1 VLAEPKC
8 APLFQKSLASIKKS
22 IKSIDIYLMSDLTSL
37 PENETATAAPSS
49 ELLLKIQRSL
59 AGIDYGSVEI
69 VIHDSRVV
77 QIERNRKTRF
87 RHPLEIPSL

>member
-1 VLAEPKC
+1 MPETTQSPEATTTDS
-8 APLFQKSLASIKKS
+8 APTI
-22 IKSIDIYLMSDLTSL
+22 
-37 PENETATAAPSS
+37 PS
-49 ELLLKIQRSL
+49 ELLLQIQRSL

>member
-1 VLAEPKC
+1 MPDTALSPEA
-8 APLFQKSLASIKKS
+8 ASPS
-22 IKSIDIYLMSDLTSL
+22 
-37 PENETATAAPSS
+37 TASS
-49 ELLLKIQRSL
+49 ELLLQIQRSL

-87 RHPLEIPSL
+87 RHPLEIPPSHSL

>member
-1 VLAEPKC
+1 MSETLSHPEPTV
-8 APLFQKSLASIKKS
+8 PASV
-22 IKSIDIYLMSDLTSL
+22 
-37 PENETATAAPSS
+37 SS
-49 ELLLKIQRSL
+49 ELLLQIQRSL

-87 RHPLEIPSL
+87 RHPLEIPPS

>member
-1 VLAEPKC
+1 MPD
-8 APLFQKSLASIKKS
+8 APSQ
-22 IKSIDIYLMSDLTSL
+22 
-37 PENETATAAPSS
+37 PEAVAPSSTSS
-49 ELLLKIQRSL
+49 ELLLQIQRSL

-87 RHPLEIPSL
+87 RHPLEIPPA